1 MPKIALIENSCRNK
15 SLYLQNSCLPTFYME
30 DFSVLGLVVERY
42 EEACALLQNDGYTVL
57 TVEGG
62 SDIQLAHPGQI
73 STIIASLRKSGIAAQ
88 LSDIA
93 DTIYQA

>member
-1 MPKIALIENSCRNK
+1 MPKIALIANSSRDR
-15 SLYLQNSCLPTFYME
+15 SLYLQNSCLPTFYMQ

-57 TVEGG
+57 KVEGG
-62 SDIQLAHPGQI
+62 SDIQLAHPDQI
-73 STIIASLRKSGIAAQ
+73 STIIASFRKNGIATE